1 MATISQQDLEAA
13 LRAAGSAHHDYEQ
26 NTLSGTRDEYWPGF
40 YAAYV
45 LGRLGDFVTPSSLV
59 PWLENA
65 PESDDWAAAA
75 AAHVLVQLAVSG

>member
-13 LRAAGSAHHDYEQ
+13 LSAAGSAHHDYEQ
-26 NTLSGTRDEYWPGF
+26 NTLSGIRDEYWPGF

-45 LGRLGDFVTPSSLV
+45 LGRLGDFVTPGSLV

-65 PESDDWAAAA
+65 PENDDWAPAA
-75 AAHVLVQLAVSG
+75 AAHVLAQLAVSG